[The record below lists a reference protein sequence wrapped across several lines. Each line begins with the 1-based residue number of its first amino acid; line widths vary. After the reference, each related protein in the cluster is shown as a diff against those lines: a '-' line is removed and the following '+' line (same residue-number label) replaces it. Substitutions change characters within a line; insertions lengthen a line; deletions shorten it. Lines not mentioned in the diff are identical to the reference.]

1 MNFKRSGNAHHN
13 LQSADQCPDAC
24 NLLRRVRQDE
34 FTRLRTLTALYSVV
48 QAGPFAEGYFSL
60 LDVPTNLPGLSV
72 IDADAIFAQFGTD
85 WKRMIVH
92 GKELVFCP
100 ECLKK

>member
-1 MNFKRSGNAHHN
+1 MPITTYSRQINVLTPAISCDGCDKTIHPFKDLNRAVLS
-13 LQSADQCPDAC
+13 C
-24 NLLRRVRQDE
+24 
-34 FTRLRTLTALYSVV
+34 
-48 QAGPFAEGYFSL
+48 AGGAFPEGYFSL
-60 LDVPTNLPGLSV
+60 EGVPTNLPGLSV